1 MKLLLEQNIERRM
14 MSVNEQPSLIRKRSQ
29 RRETNRAKGRRN
41 RIVELTQSNGAVRSS
56 ELSAFFDVSV
66 VTIRQDLSVL
76 VKRGVLAR
84 TYGGAVAVDVQ
95 KKDTAFQY
103 RQARNAEQK
112 QQIGAFAAG
121 LVKPGETILLDAGT
135 TTIEIAKR
143 LPENADI
150 TVVTCAVNVAL
161 EAVQRQGVNVIL
173 CGGILNPRTLAV
185 TGHHVDRALEELH
198 ADRLFL
204 ATYALNLEKGL
215 CERNFQ
221 GACVKRALI
230 NAAREVNVVCD
241 STKFSCVAP
250 IVTAQLGVI
259 NRVITDA
266 GISDEDY
273 EKLLHRGIVVE
284 RTAKLEH

>member
-1 MKLLLEQNIERRM
+1 
-14 MSVNEQPSLIRKRSQ
+14 MSIAEQPSAKKRSP
-29 RRETNRAKGRRN
+29 RRETNRARARRN
-41 RIVELTQSNGAVRSS
+41 RIVELAQSNGVVRSS

-185 TGHHVDRALEELH
+185 TGHHVDRTLEELH
-198 ADRLFL
+198 ADKLFL
-204 ATYALNLEKGL
+204 ATYAIDVEKGL
-215 CERNFQ
+215 RERNFQ
-221 GACVKRALI
+221 GAYIKRALI
-230 NAAREVNVVCD
+230 KASREVNVVCD
-241 STKFSCVAP
+241 FTKFSCVAP

-259 NRVITDA
+259 KRVITDS
-266 GISDEDY
+266 GVSDEDF
-273 EKLLHRGIVVE
+273 EKLTHRGIIVE
-284 RTAKLEH
+284 RAVTSED